1 MADYSIMKDEEVV
14 NLVHE
19 GDFMAQDYL
28 LNKYK
33 TFVKKSLA
41 LAVNIVLNISSL
53 I

>member
-33 TFVKKSLA
+33 TFVKTKSRA
-41 LAVNIVLNISSL
+41 YFFGSL
-53 I
+53 IIK